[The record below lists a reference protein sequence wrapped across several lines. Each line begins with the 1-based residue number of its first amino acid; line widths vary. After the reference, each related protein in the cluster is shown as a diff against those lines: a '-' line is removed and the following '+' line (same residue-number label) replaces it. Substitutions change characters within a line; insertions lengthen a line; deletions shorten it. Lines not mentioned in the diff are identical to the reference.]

1 MLLGSEEKESQKYF
15 HSANKIKLHALI
27 QQHATR
33 PETLIE
39 EMKYKDRNDGGS
51 DGGVVLVVVEVV
63 MKKGRC
69 RLLDYLMEF
78 LASSCYIERTEE
90 REETRKFGTC

>member
-1 MLLGSEEKESQKYF
+1 MAQDKMV
-15 HSANKIKLHALI
+15 
-27 QQHATR
+27 R
-33 PETLIE
+33 PDTLIE

-63 MKKGRC
+63 MKKGRG

-90 REETRKFGTC
+90 RE

>member
-1 MLLGSEEKESQKYF
+1 MPQDKMV
-15 HSANKIKLHALI
+15 
-27 QQHATR
+27 R

-39 EMKYKDRNDGGS
+39 EMNSKDRNGGGS
-51 DGGVVLVVVEVV
+51 DGGGSEGGVVLVVVEVEVV
-63 MKKGRC
+63 MKKSRS

>member
-1 MLLGSEEKESQKYF
+1 MPQDKMV
-15 HSANKIKLHALI
+15 
-27 QQHATR
+27 R

-39 EMKYKDRNDGGS
+39 EMKYKDRNGGGS

-63 MKKGRC
+63 MKKGRG

-78 LASSCYIERTEE
+78 LASSCYIERSEE
-90 REETRKFGTC
+90 RKETRKFGTC